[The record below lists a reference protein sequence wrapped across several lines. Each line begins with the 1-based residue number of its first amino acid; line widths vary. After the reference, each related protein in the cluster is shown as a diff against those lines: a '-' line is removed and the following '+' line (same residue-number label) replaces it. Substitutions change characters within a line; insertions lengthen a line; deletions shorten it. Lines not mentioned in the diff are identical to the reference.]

1 MRRFWQA
8 ISIAVFGFD
17 TVVAVIASSLIVV
30 CRAEATLRQ
39 FLSGVDRRVVSAL
52 ELVSKKAERCPDGT
66 HQFKRQLLITDT
78 ERDGSGLDGA
88 CSPPQHL

>member
-39 FLSGVDRRVVSAL
+39 FPLVVNRRVVSAL
-52 ELVSKKAERCPDGT
+52 ELVSKKLNDALTGHTSSKDN
-66 HQFKRQLLITDT
+66 F
-78 ERDGSGLDGA
+78 
-88 CSPPQHL
+88 

>member
-30 CRAEATLRQ
+30 SRAEATLRQ
-39 FLSGVDRRVVSAL
+39 FPLVVNRRVVSAL
-52 ELVSKKAERCPDGT
+52 ELVSKKLNDALTGHTSSKDN
-66 HQFKRQLLITDT
+66 F
-78 ERDGSGLDGA
+78 
-88 CSPPQHL
+88 

>member
-17 TVVAVIASSLIVV
+17 TVVAVIASSLTVV

-39 FLSGVDRRVVSAL
+39 FPLVENRRVVSAL
-52 ELVSKKAERCPDGT
+52 ELVSKKLNDALTGHTSSKDN
-66 HQFKRQLLITDT
+66 F
-78 ERDGSGLDGA
+78 
-88 CSPPQHL
+88 